1 MAVWK
6 YASKEVSEE
15 EIDKAINAV
24 AEACFKCGKENH
36 TDECPIFQL
45 IEELKALKGSK
56 GR

>member
-6 YASKEVSEE
+6 YAGKEVSEE

-45 IEELKALKGSK
+45 IEELKALKGSNEE
-56 GR
+56 